1 MIPQYRSALLSSKQS
16 GSTVRNTFK
25 PPKTQKSTSLTKN
38 LKEVFLRDIDFTKD
52 HVLND
57 HKINVTI
64 IEDPLQFFSGFS
76 VDFVI
81 EDKFK
86 FVERMAIY
94 NLGDDY
100 ESIFKKFAIG
110 SKFLIINP
118 YIRMANDGKP
128 MIRISDPSSIK
139 SVDLKV
145 EKMCRFCGNGNSKF
159 NCSKC
164 LKALYCSKEC
174 QTNDW
179 KLLNHKLICI

>member
-1 MIPQYRSALLSSKQS
+1 
-16 GSTVRNTFK
+16 
-25 PPKTQKSTSLTKN
+25 
-38 LKEVFLRDIDFTKD
+38 
-52 HVLND
+52 
-57 HKINVTI
+57 
-64 IEDPLQFFSGFS
+64 
-76 VDFVI
+76 
-81 EDKFK
+81 
-86 FVERMAIY
+86 
-94 NLGDDY
+94 
-100 ESIFKKFAIG
+100 
-110 SKFLIINP
+110 
-118 YIRMANDGKP
+118 MANDGKP